1 MTYLYCWLTSATE
14 TNNVKREMYFEFAGK
29 NAKQEYLRL
38 GENNDAND
46 PGEAA
51 SLGVGNF

>member
-1 MTYLYCWLTSATE
+1 MYL
-14 TNNVKREMYFEFAGK
+14 EFAGK